1 MVYFPSKV
9 QQKIE
14 PPTFLKRIGDTELYK
29 GMTAKFTACATGI
42 PEPEVEWYH
51 NDEKIFPSKRI
62 RMDKDTAGLLRL
74 SILGVDQ
81 DDLGKYSC
89 KIFND
94 HGSDICHATL
104 KFDEGSTTSNWFGL
118 VLHL

>member
-1 MVYFPSKV
+1 
-9 QQKIE
+9 
-14 PPTFLKRIGDTELYK
+14 
-29 GMTAKFTACATGI
+29 MTAKFTACATGI

-104 KFDEGSTTSNWFGL
+104 KFDEGWLFSQFKL
-118 VLHL
+118 VLYLWSF